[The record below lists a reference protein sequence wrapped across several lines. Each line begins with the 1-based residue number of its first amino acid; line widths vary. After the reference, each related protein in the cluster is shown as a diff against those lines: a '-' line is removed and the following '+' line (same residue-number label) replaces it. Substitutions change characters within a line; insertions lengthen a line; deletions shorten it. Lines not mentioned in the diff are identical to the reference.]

1 MIQGLHAS
9 LAVFRPFSEVMKV
22 LGKRWSLGRAGPGG
36 TRRVRLEGS
45 PPRQFLLRVVDEPA
59 NRSRMHRWHI
69 QLFDAKGAVTFDHPM
84 ADAEVILE
92 AQTTEGCML
101 RLTGR
106 HRPDAE
112 GGQHGMNAYARSLLD
127 QIDGAVNAA
136 ARHRSPAPQAR

>member
-22 LGKRWSLGRAGPGG
+22 LGKRWSLGRPGPGG

-136 ARHRSPAPQAR
+136 ARPRSPAPQAR